1 MARIETYQ
9 RDNFISDSDIV
20 IGSDG
25 DNLNITKNYTIGQLK
40 TYFTEGFVNIGGS
53 GGSGVDT
60 NFYLNGISTDENYL
74 VTFSVVG
81 ATDQTLQLGSAA
93 FSETTDFVST
103 AHTHV
108 VADITDAGAL
118 ASVNIINNT
127 YIDKS
132 NAGTSGQVLSLGTG
146 AQFTWV
152 DAVGSDTVGADELN
166 ISGTPSDGDVIT
178 YNSGNLLW
186 ATRNFLALSD
196 TPAAFGAT
204 GALLKV
210 NATADGLE
218 FFTPSFAATSH
229 THTLSEITDS
239 GDLAALDLITTSE
252 LDTVNTG
259 SNTQVLALNNNL
271 DLQWVTL
278 TAASGIALTDLSVT
292 QNSSGTAALSYN
304 NSTGVFSYTP
314 PDLSGYALTSHTHLL
329 SDITDSGALAA
340 LDTITPSEITVT
352 GTPTT
357 AKVLGWSDANSFAW
371 VDQTGGSGG
380 TTYTQGD
387 GIVITAANVIQLADD
402 ITVDNITV
410 NENVTV
416 TGDTTIGGDTIIGG
430 DLTVNGITT
439 TVNVNDL
446 VINDRFIEIN
456 SGQTTTNV
464 NDSGIIIERG
474 SLTNAVLLWDESLD
488 RFIVG
493 TGNITAATTDA
504 NVSYSYSDMQAS
516 TFHGALAGNAAT
528 SSKWATARTLSFT
541 GDVTASLPVQ
551 GHANASATATIG
563 NDKVTK
569 SKLKGL
575 SNEAA
580 ESGKVVVSDGN
591 DGFNLVAQSTITSA
605 DKAFTDLTDTPG
617 NYTNASNNFVKV
629 NPQGDALEYLPKVA
643 ESHLDIVN
651 DPENGYVLEWDDTN
665 NKMQWVP
672 QAGGGVS
679 NFTALTDTPNDY
691 TNHDGKVA
699 FVDESNNRLVFR
711 HITFNDIYDSSENN
725 PISYP
730 PNDGQTY
737 VLTGTTTGGVDDYE
751 WVLDSDIIESGGG
764 TVVTLED
771 PTTNYNGDGCA
782 NKNYYEIEEV
792 GANESSVNNLKHDT
806 LATIT
811 YYNGYL
817 YAFDD
822 YSNRYKSTTRIEE
835 SNNYDLGDLSQS
847 TSWELIGPLMAD
859 RRRVLPTGLM
869 VTPSS
874 YASQDTFAFV
884 IADTGYQTNY
894 SEGTIAYIT
903 VQDFEDPNFAASAN
917 DVTWSSLD
925 TMSGMSG
932 KPNRNKLVS
941 FGGYLWIIGG
951 TNASYKKQQSSNQ
964 WTNMSFKTYSQGG
977 IVQNTAELAK
987 YTFSHSIA
995 KSADT
1000 LLIGTFSSVQRIKRN
1015 AAGTDWVLDNISHKI
1030 SSDLT
1035 TTSSNYPTS
1044 ILVGLDYS
1052 ASGDGTW
1059 YAAVGDKAS
1068 FSLTFSYEDVE
1079 IYSYSDSSQENT
1091 SKMTNLVA
1099 FQNIFTIN
1107 RTSVSSIYSFVG
1119 SAERPFNQNY
1129 PKGNPGQII
1138 VRDGYLYFIAVTGLV
1153 QYYSVDA
1160 LVQHVHQYELN
1171 GTNYPHTQI
1180 YVGQFTQIKDNALTN
1195 AIRDREC
1202 SLVVSFGG
1210 QFTDSDSVYYGSFDY
1225 LKVAQSIII
1234 DIPQK
1239 YQTTTATNLPMW
1251 RNTDNANARQI
1262 VITCPN

>member
-1 MARIETYQ
+1 M
-9 RDNFISDSDIV
+9 
-20 IGSDG
+20 
-25 DNLNITKNYTIGQLK
+25 
-40 TYFTEGFVNIGGS
+40 
-53 GGSGVDT
+53 
-60 NFYLNGISTDENYL
+60 
-74 VTFSVVG
+74 
-81 ATDQTLQLGSAA
+81 
-93 FSETTDFVST
+93 
-103 AHTHV
+103 
-108 VADITDAGAL
+108 
-118 ASVNIINNT
+118 
-127 YIDKS
+127 
-132 NAGTSGQVLSLGTG
+132 
-146 AQFTWV
+146 
-152 DAVGSDTVGADELN
+152 
-166 ISGTPSDGDVIT
+166 
-178 YNSGNLLW
+178 
-186 ATRNFLALSD
+186 
-196 TPAAFGAT
+196 
-204 GALLKV
+204 
-210 NATADGLE
+210 
-218 FFTPSFAATSH
+218 
-229 THTLSEITDS
+229 
-239 GDLAALDLITTSE
+239 
-252 LDTVNTG
+252 
-259 SNTQVLALNNNL
+259 
-271 DLQWVTL
+271 
-278 TAASGIALTDLSVT
+278 
-292 QNSSGTAALSYN
+292 
-304 NSTGVFSYTP
+304 
-314 PDLSGYALTSHTHLL
+314 
-329 SDITDSGALAA
+329 
-340 LDTITPSEITVT
+340 
-352 GTPTT
+352 
-357 AKVLGWSDANSFAW
+357 
-371 VDQTGGSGG
+371 
-380 TTYTQGD
+380 
-387 GIVITAANVIQLADD
+387 
-402 ITVDNITV
+402 
-410 NENVTV
+410 
-416 TGDTTIGGDTIIGG
+416 
-430 DLTVNGITT
+430 
-439 TVNVNDL
+439 
-446 VINDRFIEIN
+446 
-456 SGQTTTNV
+456 
-464 NDSGIIIERG
+464 
-474 SLTNAVLLWDESLD
+474 LLWDESLN

-504 NVSYSYSDMQAS
+504 NVSYSYGDMQAS

-528 SSKWATARTLSFT
+528 SSKWAAARTLSFT
-541 GDVTASLPVQ
+541 GDVTASLSVQ
-551 GHANASATATIG
+551 GDAATSATATIG

-605 DKAFTDLTDTPG
+605 DKAFTDLTDTP
-617 NYTNASNNFVKV
+617 TSLTANNFVKV
-629 NPQGDALEYLPKVA
+629 NSQGNALEYLPKVA
-643 ESHLDIVN
+643 ESHLDVIN
-651 DPENGYVLEWDDTN
+651 DPVNGYVLEWDDTN

-869 VTPSS
+869 VVPSS

-884 IADTGYQTNY
+884 IVDTGNQINY

-903 VQDFEDPNFAASAN
+903 VQDFENPNFATASN

-925 TMSGMSG
+925 TMGGMAG

-964 WTNMSFKTYSQGG
+964 WTNMSFKTYAQGG
-977 IVQNTAELAK
+977 ITQTTPDLTK

-1015 AAGTDWVLDNISHKI
+1015 AAGTDWVLDNISQNI
-1030 SSDLT
+1030 GGGLNVSSG
-1035 TTSSNYPTS
+1035 NYPTK

-1059 YAAVGDKAS
+1059 YAAVGDKNS
-1068 FSLTFSYEDVE
+1068 FGATFSYEDVE
-1079 IYSYSDSSQENT
+1079 IFSYSDSSQENT
-1091 SKMTNLVA
+1091 SKMTNLIA
-1099 FQNIFTIN
+1099 FQNIFTIG
-1107 RTSVSSIYSFVG
+1107 RTSVSGYYSFIG
-1119 SAERPFNQNY
+1119 SAERPSNLNY

-1138 VRDGYLYFIAVTGLV
+1138 VRDGYLYFIAVAGLV
-1153 QYYSVDA
+1153 NYTSISA
-1160 LVQHVHQYELN
+1160 NVQHVHQYELN

-1180 YVGQFTQIKDNALTN
+1180 YIGQFTQVKDNARGASVRN
-1195 AIRDREC
+1195 KES

-1210 QFTDSDSVYYGSFDY
+1210 QYTNSANVYYGSFDY
-1225 LKVAQSIII
+1225 LKVAQSVII
-1234 DIPQK
+1234 DIPGAF
-1239 YQTTTATNLPMW
+1239 YTSATNVPMY
-1251 RNTDNANARQI
+1251 RRTLDGANARQI